1 MQLFAIVLSAFL
13 YIFWTVASIIIPATE
28 GTQFLTTA

>member
-13 YIFWTVASIIIPATE
+13 YVFWMVASVIIPATE
-28 GTQFLTTA
+28 GTQLLTTT

>member
-1 MQLFAIVLSAFL
+1 MFAIVLSAFL

-28 GTQFLTTA
+28 GAEFLTTL